1 MVNNRTVMKMK
12 NGIVNNKGRVTLE
25 AIIIVPTLM
34 IFLLLFLN
42 FSLRV
47 YNKSMGVLLIE
58 DRTRLAAMESYWND
72 GKQLVNV
79 LKSGE
84 SYLEDGL
91 EILTKGINTESVEI
105 NYSSDLMSSS
115 LRSRANLKI
124 VSDMLG
130 KSSKMN
136 LESDMEIIRPL
147 QELDRIMMIKY
158 VIEKFL

>member
-1 MVNNRTVMKMK
+1 MKMK

>member
-1 MVNNRTVMKMK
+1 MKLYHAIK
-12 NGIVNNKGRVTLE
+12 NLFLNNKGRVTLE

-79 LKSGE
+79 LESGE

-91 EILTKGINTESVEI
+91 ETLTKGINTESVEI

>member
-1 MVNNRTVMKMK
+1 MKLYHAIKNLFLNNR
-12 NGIVNNKGRVTLE
+12 GRITLE

-42 FSLRV
+42 FSLRI

-58 DRTRLAAMESYWND
+58 DRTRVAAMESYWND

-79 LKSGE
+79 LESGE

-130 KSSKMN
+130 KSSNMN